1 MAKSAISRLSIFLSW
16 DFDRLSVNA
25 TSLPPKT
32 LDRFAAVAAKATAW
46 VAVFGGFSALIR
58 GIVEGSWLPI
68 LFVPV
73 VLFALKNTR
82 GTKSVRRRLFNVSVI
97 MLAGATVV
105 VFREIQLGLAFALV
119 SPMACVL
126 LFVFPLREAM
136 FRLVASM
143 LYLCGLHCVVYGPAV
158 LGYSL
163 FATTIATAF
172 YLAVMYLIAWLL
184 YQYALAFNRME
195 TALLAKN
202 VLLTNVSHQLKTP
215 LNGISGILPIL
226 LADERRTE
234 SIKYLQ
240 TAMECSQILTER
252 VERLLSLSD
261 GQRAVEHTGVRE
273 RCTVDVLATSWESSL
288 ASRANAKGLA
298 LEVVVADGVPAA
310 IEVDVRRLSAL
321 VAELLNN
328 AIQHSDRGTVS
339 LRIEPRLGRSLTCE
353 LRDDVSRDD
362 VSRDDVSSDDTVAID
377 FIVTDQGSG
386 MSADVIES
394 IGSVPNWAAQEPRH
408 GGMDLPTGL
417 PMSKLMAEQ
426 LGGSLVV
433 RSEVGVGTTCI
444 LSLTVPVSDDMPLGE
459 WLESAE
465 VGIEADAEPTENIRA
480 GDRGKRG
487 LIVDDSAVNRM
498 VLIAMLKTLGFVD
511 FVEAENGEQA
521 VEAFRA
527 DIFDYVF
534 MDIQM
539 PVMDG
544 LAATRAIS
552 DAKAHGVNSDALVV
566 AVTANFDA
574 TAQRPFGSA
583 GFAGHVEKPIK
594 REHLAGV
601 IFSRDS
607 DSCETDT

>member
-16 DFDRLSVNA
+16 DLDRLSVNA

-82 GTKSVRRRLFNVSVI
+82 GTKSVRRRLFNVCVI
-97 MLAGATVV
+97 MIAGATVV

-119 SPMACVL
+119 SPLACVL

-143 LYLCGLHCVVYGPAV
+143 LYLCGLHCVVYGPVV

-226 LADERRTE
+226 LADERRTG

-288 ASRANAKGLA
+288 SSRANAKGLA

-339 LRIEPRLGRSLTCE
+339 LRIEPRLDRSLTCE
-353 LRDDVSRDD
+353 LRDDVS
-362 VSRDDVSSDDTVAID
+362 SDDSVAID

-394 IGSVPNWAAQEPRH
+394 IGSVPIWAAQESRH
-408 GGMDLPTGL
+408 SGMDLPTGL

>member
-1 MAKSAISRLSIFLSW
+1 MAKSVISRLGTFLSW
-16 DFDRLSVNA
+16 DLDRLSVNA

-46 VAVFGGFSALIR
+46 VAVFGGLSALIR
-58 GIVEGSWLPI
+58 GIVAGSWLPI

-82 GTKSVRRRLFNVSVI
+82 GTKSVKRRLFNVCVI
-97 MLAGATVV
+97 MIAGVTVV
-105 VFREIQLGLAFALV
+105 VFREIQLGLAFVVV
-119 SPMACVL
+119 SPLACVL

-136 FRLVASM
+136 FRLVASV
-143 LYLCGLHCVVYGPAV
+143 LYLFGLHCVVYGPAV
-158 LGYSL
+158 FGYSL
-163 FATTIATAF
+163 FATTITTAF

-288 ASRANAKGLA
+288 SSRANAKGLA

-321 VAELLNN
+321 VAELLSN

-339 LRIEPRLGRSLTCE
+339 LRIEPRLDRSLTCE
-353 LRDDVSRDD
+353 LRDDVS
-362 VSRDDVSSDDTVAID
+362 SDDSVAID

-394 IGSVPNWAAQEPRH
+394 FGSVPIWAAQEPRH
-408 GGMDLPTGL
+408 SGMDLPTGL
-417 PMSKLMAEQ
+417 FLSKLIAEQ

-459 WLESAE
+459 WLKRAE
-465 VGIEADAEPTENIRA
+465 VGTEADAEPTENIRA

>member
-16 DFDRLSVNA
+16 DLDRLSVNA

-82 GTKSVRRRLFNVSVI
+82 GTKSVRRRLFNVCVI
-97 MLAGATVV
+97 IMDGAAVV

-119 SPMACVL
+119 SPLACVL

-288 ASRANAKGLA
+288 SSRANAKGLA

-339 LRIEPRLGRSLTCE
+339 LRIEPRLDRSLTCE
-353 LRDDVSRDD
+353 LRDDVS
-362 VSRDDVSSDDTVAID
+362 SDDSVAID

-394 IGSVPNWAAQEPRH
+394 IGSVPIWAAQEPRH
-408 GGMDLPTGL
+408 SGMDLPTGL
-417 PMSKLMAEQ
+417 FLSKLIAEQ

-459 WLESAE
+459 WLKRAE
-465 VGIEADAEPTENIRA
+465 VGTEADAEPTENIRA

-574 TAQRPFGSA
+574 TAQRPFGFA

>member
-16 DFDRLSVNA
+16 DLDRLSVNA

-82 GTKSVRRRLFNVSVI
+82 GTKSVRRRLFNVCVI
-97 MLAGATVV
+97 VIAGATVT

-119 SPMACVL
+119 SPLACVL

-261 GQRAVEHTGVRE
+261 GQRAVEPAGIRE

-288 ASRANAKGLA
+288 SSRANAKGLA

-339 LRIEPRLGRSLTCE
+339 LRIEPRLDRSLTCE
-353 LRDDVSRDD
+353 LRDDVS
-362 VSRDDVSSDDTVAID
+362 SDDSVAID

-459 WLESAE
+459 WLESAD

-480 GDRGKRG
+480 GDRGKRA

>member
-16 DFDRLSVNA
+16 DLDRLSVNA

-97 MLAGATVV
+97 MIAGATVV

-119 SPMACVL
+119 SPLACVL

-143 LYLCGLHCVVYGPAV
+143 LYLCGLHCVVYGPVV

-288 ASRANAKGLA
+288 SSRANAKGLA

-339 LRIEPRLGRSLTCE
+339 LRIEPRLDRSLTCE
-353 LRDDVSRDD
+353 LRDDVS
-362 VSRDDVSSDDTVAID
+362 SDDSVAID

-394 IGSVPNWAAQEPRH
+394 IGNVQNWAAQEPRH

-465 VGIEADAEPTENIRA
+465 VEIEADAEPTENIRA
-480 GDRGKRG
+480 GGRGKRG

>member
-16 DFDRLSVNA
+16 DLDRLSVNA

-97 MLAGATVV
+97 MIAGATVV

-119 SPMACVL
+119 SPLACVL

-158 LGYSL
+158 LSYSL

-172 YLAVMYLIAWLL
+172 YLVVTYLIAWLL

-288 ASRANAKGLA
+288 SSRANAKGLA

-339 LRIEPRLGRSLTCE
+339 LRIEPRLDRSLTCE
-353 LRDDVSRDD
+353 LRDDVS
-362 VSRDDVSSDDTVAID
+362 SDDSVAID

-394 IGSVPNWAAQEPRH
+394 FGIGPIWAAQEPRH

-459 WLESAE
+459 WLKRAE
-465 VGIEADAEPTENIRA
+465 VGTEADAEPTENIRA

>member
-1 MAKSAISRLSIFLSW
+1 MAKSAISRLSTFLSW
-16 DFDRLSVNA
+16 DLDRLSVNA

-46 VAVFGGFSALIR
+46 VAVFGGFSALVR
-58 GIVEGSWLPI
+58 GIVEGSWQPI

-97 MLAGATVV
+97 MLAGGTVV

-119 SPMACVL
+119 SPLACVL

-288 ASRANAKGLA
+288 SSRANAKGLA

-339 LRIEPRLGRSLTCE
+339 LRIEPRLDRSLTCE
-353 LRDDVSRDD
+353 LRDDVS
-362 VSRDDVSSDDTVAID
+362 SDDSVAID

-394 IGSVPNWAAQEPRH
+394 IGSVPIWAAQESGH
-408 GGMDLPTGL
+408 SGMDLPTGL

-465 VGIEADAEPTENIRA
+465 VGTEADAEPTENIRA

-498 VLIAMLKTLGFVD
+498 VLITMLKTLGFVD

-583 GFAGHVEKPIK
+583 GFAGPVDKPIK

>member
-1 MAKSAISRLSIFLSW
+1 MAKSAISRLSTFLSW
-16 DFDRLSVNA
+16 DLDRLSVNA

-46 VAVFGGFSALIR
+46 VAVFGGFSALVR
-58 GIVEGSWLPI
+58 GIVEGSWQPI

-97 MLAGATVV
+97 MLAAGTVV

-119 SPMACVL
+119 SPLACVL

-288 ASRANAKGLA
+288 SSRANAKGLA

-339 LRIEPRLGRSLTCE
+339 LRIEPRLDRSLTCE
-353 LRDDVSRDD
+353 LRDDVS
-362 VSRDDVSSDDTVAID
+362 SDDSVAID

-394 IGSVPNWAAQEPRH
+394 IGSVPIWAAQESGH
-408 GGMDLPTGL
+408 SGMDLPTGL

-465 VGIEADAEPTENIRA
+465 VGTEADAEPTENIRA

-498 VLIAMLKTLGFVD
+498 VLITMLKTLGFVD

>member
-16 DFDRLSVNA
+16 DLDRLSVNA

-58 GIVEGSWLPI
+58 GIVEGSWRPI

-97 MLAGATVV
+97 MIAGATVV

-119 SPMACVL
+119 SPLACVL

-143 LYLCGLHCVVYGPAV
+143 LYLCGLHCVVYGPVV

-215 LNGISGILPIL
+215 LNGISGILPVL

-252 VERLLSLSD
+252 VERLLYLSD
-261 GQRAVEHTGVRE
+261 GQRAVELTGVRE

-288 ASRANAKGLA
+288 SSRANAKGLA

-339 LRIEPRLGRSLTCE
+339 LRIEPRLDRSLTCE
-353 LRDDVSRDD
+353 LRDDVS
-362 VSRDDVSSDDTVAID
+362 SDDSVAID

-394 IGSVPNWAAQEPRH
+394 IGSVPIWAAQESRH
-408 GGMDLPTGL
+408 SGMDLPTGL

-433 RSEVGVGTTCI
+433 RSEVGVGTT
-444 LSLTVPVSDDMPLGE
+444 
-459 WLESAE
+459 
-465 VGIEADAEPTENIRA
+465 
-480 GDRGKRG
+480 
-487 LIVDDSAVNRM
+487 
-498 VLIAMLKTLGFVD
+498 
-511 FVEAENGEQA
+511 
-521 VEAFRA
+521 
-527 DIFDYVF
+527 
-534 MDIQM
+534 
-539 PVMDG
+539 
-544 LAATRAIS
+544 
-552 DAKAHGVNSDALVV
+552 
-566 AVTANFDA
+566 
-574 TAQRPFGSA
+574 
-583 GFAGHVEKPIK
+583 
-594 REHLAGV
+594 
-601 IFSRDS
+601 
-607 DSCETDT
+607 

>member
-1 MAKSAISRLSIFLSW
+1 MAKSAISRLGAFLSW
-16 DFDRLSVNA
+16 DLDRLSVNA

-82 GTKSVRRRLFNVSVI
+82 GTKSVKRRLFNVCVI
-97 MLAGATVV
+97 IMAGATVV

-119 SPMACVL
+119 SPLACVL

-226 LADERRTE
+226 LAEERRTE

-288 ASRANAKGLA
+288 SSRANAKGLA

-339 LRIEPRLGRSLTCE
+339 LRIEPRLDRSLTCE
-353 LRDDVSRDD
+353 LRDDVS
-362 VSRDDVSSDDTVAID
+362 SDDSVAID

-394 IGSVPNWAAQEPRH
+394 IGSVPNWAAQESRYS
-408 GGMDLPTGL
+408 GMDLPTGL

-459 WLESAE
+459 WLESAD
-465 VGIEADAEPTENIRA
+465 VGTKADAEPTENIRA
-480 GDRGKRG
+480 GDRGKRA

-498 VLIAMLKTLGFVD
+498 VLIAVLKTLGFVD

>member
-16 DFDRLSVNA
+16 DLDRLSVNA

-97 MLAGATVV
+97 MLAGGTVV

-119 SPMACVL
+119 SPLACVL

-261 GQRAVEHTGVRE
+261 GQRAVELTGVRE

-288 ASRANAKGLA
+288 SSRANAKGLA

-353 LRDDVSRDD
+353 LRDDVS
-362 VSRDDVSSDDTVAID
+362 SDDSVAID

-394 IGSVPNWAAQEPRH
+394 IGSVPIWAAQEPRH
-408 GGMDLPTGL
+408 SGMDLPTGL
-417 PMSKLMAEQ
+417 FLSKLIAEQ

-459 WLESAE
+459 WLKRAE
-465 VGIEADAEPTENIRA
+465 VGTEADAEPTENIRA

-534 MDIQM
+534 MDMQM

>member
-1 MAKSAISRLSIFLSW
+1 MAKFAISRLRTFLSW
-16 DFDRLSVNA
+16 DLDRLSVNT

-46 VAVFGGFSALIR
+46 VAIFGGFSALIR
-58 GIVEGSWLPI
+58 GMVEGSWLPI

-73 VLFALKNTR
+73 VLFALNNTR
-82 GTKSVRRRLFNVSVI
+82 GTKSVRRRLFNVSVV
-97 MLAGATVV
+97 MVAGATVV

-119 SPMACVL
+119 SPLACVL

-143 LYLCGLHCVVYGPAV
+143 CYLCGLHCVVYGSAV
-158 LGYSL
+158 IGYSL
-163 FATTIATAF
+163 FATTIASAF
-172 YLAVMYLIAWLL
+172 YIAVMYLIAWLL

-215 LNGISGILPIL
+215 LNGISGTLPIL

-240 TAMECSQILTER
+240 TAMECTQILTER
-252 VERLLSLSD
+252 VERLLYLSD
-261 GQRAVEHTGVRE
+261 GQRAADLTGIRE

-288 ASRANAKGLA
+288 SSRAKAKGLA
-298 LEVVVADGVPAA
+298 LQVVVGDGVPAA

-339 LRIEPRLGRSLTCE
+339 LRIEPRLDRSLARE
-353 LRDDVSRDD
+353 RRDDVTRDD
-362 VSRDDVSSDDTVAID
+362 KVEID

-386 MSADVIES
+386 MSADAIES
-394 IGSVPNWAAQEPRH
+394 IGSVPIWAVQEPGH
-408 GGMDLPTGL
+408 SGMDLPAGL

-426 LGGSLVV
+426 LGGGLVV

-444 LSLTVPVSDDMPLGE
+444 LSLAVPVCEDMPLGE
-459 WLESAE
+459 WLENAE
-465 VGIEADAEPTENIRA
+465 VEAEADAESTESIRA
-480 GDRGKRG
+480 GDGGKRG

-527 DIFDYVF
+527 DTFDYVF

-552 DAKAHGVNSDALVV
+552 DAKAQGVNSEALVV
-566 AVTANFDA
+566 AVTANFDV

-583 GFAGHVEKPIK
+583 GFVGYIEKPIK
-594 REHLAGV
+594 REHLADV
-601 IFSRDS
+601 IFSRDP
-607 DSCETDT
+607 DA

>member
-16 DFDRLSVNA
+16 DLDRLSVNA

-46 VAVFGGFSALIR
+46 VGVCGGFSALIR

-97 MLAGATVV
+97 MIAGATVV

-184 YQYALAFNRME
+184 YQYASALYRLE

-252 VERLLSLSD
+252 VERLLYLSD
-261 GQRAVEHTGVRE
+261 GQRAVDLTSIRE

-288 ASRANAKGLA
+288 SSRANAKGLA

-339 LRIEPRLGRSLTCE
+339 LRIEPRLDRSLTCE
-353 LRDDVSRDD
+353 LRDDVS
-362 VSRDDVSSDDTVAID
+362 SDDSVAID

-394 IGSVPNWAAQEPRH
+394 IGSVPIWAAQESRH
-408 GGMDLPTGL
+408 SGMDLPTGL

-459 WLESAE
+459 WLKRAE
-465 VGIEADAEPTENIRA
+465 VGTEADAEPTENIRA

-544 LAATRAIS
+544 LTATRAIS

-607 DSCETDT
+607 DSCETDTQA

>member
-16 DFDRLSVNA
+16 DLDRLSVNA

-97 MLAGATVV
+97 MIAGATVV

-119 SPMACVL
+119 SPLACVL

-158 LGYSL
+158 LSYSL

-172 YLAVMYLIAWLL
+172 YLVVTYLIAWLL

-215 LNGISGILPIL
+215 LNGISGILPVL

-252 VERLLSLSD
+252 VERLLYLSD
-261 GQRAVEHTGVRE
+261 GQRAVELTGVRE

-288 ASRANAKGLA
+288 SSRANAKGLA

-362 VSRDDVSSDDTVAID
+362 VSSDDTVAID

-394 IGSVPNWAAQEPRH
+394 IGNVQNWAAQEPRH

-433 RSEVGVGTTCI
+433 RSEVGVGTT
-444 LSLTVPVSDDMPLGE
+444 
-459 WLESAE
+459 
-465 VGIEADAEPTENIRA
+465 
-480 GDRGKRG
+480 
-487 LIVDDSAVNRM
+487 
-498 VLIAMLKTLGFVD
+498 
-511 FVEAENGEQA
+511 
-521 VEAFRA
+521 
-527 DIFDYVF
+527 
-534 MDIQM
+534 
-539 PVMDG
+539 
-544 LAATRAIS
+544 
-552 DAKAHGVNSDALVV
+552 
-566 AVTANFDA
+566 
-574 TAQRPFGSA
+574 
-583 GFAGHVEKPIK
+583 
-594 REHLAGV
+594 
-601 IFSRDS
+601 
-607 DSCETDT
+607 

>member
-1 MAKSAISRLSIFLSW
+1 M
-16 DFDRLSVNA
+16 
-25 TSLPPKT
+25 
-32 LDRFAAVAAKATAW
+32 
-46 VAVFGGFSALIR
+46 
-58 GIVEGSWLPI
+58 
-68 LFVPV
+68 
-73 VLFALKNTR
+73 
-82 GTKSVRRRLFNVSVI
+82 
-97 MLAGATVV
+97 
-105 VFREIQLGLAFALV
+105 
-119 SPMACVL
+119 
-126 LFVFPLREAM
+126 
-136 FRLVASM
+136 
-143 LYLCGLHCVVYGPAV
+143 
-158 LGYSL
+158 
-163 FATTIATAF
+163 
-172 YLAVMYLIAWLL
+172 
-184 YQYALAFNRME
+184 
-195 TALLAKN
+195 
-202 VLLTNVSHQLKTP
+202 
-215 LNGISGILPIL
+215 
-226 LADERRTE
+226 
-234 SIKYLQ
+234 
-240 TAMECSQILTER
+240 
-252 VERLLSLSD
+252 
-261 GQRAVEHTGVRE
+261 
-273 RCTVDVLATSWESSL
+273 
-288 ASRANAKGLA
+288 
-298 LEVVVADGVPAA
+298 
-310 IEVDVRRLSAL
+310 
-321 VAELLNN
+321 
-328 AIQHSDRGTVS
+328 
-339 LRIEPRLGRSLTCE
+339 TCE
-353 LRDDVSRDD
+353 LRDDLSCYDVSRDD

-394 IGSVPNWAAQEPRH
+394 IGSVPNWAAQESRH
-408 GGMDLPTGL
+408 SGMDLPTGL

-544 LAATRAIS
+544 LTATRAIS